1 VVFWVVD
8 IEVHFLFKI
17 LLDFLIGKKGTCLKV
32 EHMVM
37 YTFQNTQY
45 NTKPHKLEHIN
56 FLEECLMLGN
66 NLAQGHESIKLA
78 VQENKQILIDGFGL
92 VGLRIQQDILFELS

>member
-1 VVFWVVD
+1 MVFGVVY
-8 IEVHFLFKI
+8 IEVHFLFEVF
-17 LLDFLIGKKGTCLKV
+17 LDFLIGKEGTGLKV

-37 YTFQNTQY
+37 DAFQNSQY
-45 NTKPHKLEHIN
+45 NTKPDKLEHID

-78 VQENKQILIDGFGL
+78 VQENK
-92 VGLRIQQDILFELS
+92 